1 MPPPR
6 GQCGGGSSEAGEG
19 VRRGAAVTEASALGP
34 SAPCVCGQHEFY
46 RSDSDSIARSC
57 FGLILQELHCTMM
70 ETRWFLGNI

>member
-1 MPPPR
+1 M
-6 GQCGGGSSEAGEG
+6 GGWGGGSSEAGEG

-57 FGLILQELHCTMM
+57 FGGSSATFDDCQFQRAAWTG
-70 ETRWFLGNI
+70 F